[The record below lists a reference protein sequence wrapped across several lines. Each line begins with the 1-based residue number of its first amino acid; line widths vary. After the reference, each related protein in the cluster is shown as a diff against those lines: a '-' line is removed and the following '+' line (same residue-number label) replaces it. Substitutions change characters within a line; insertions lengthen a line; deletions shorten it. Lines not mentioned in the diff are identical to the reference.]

1 MTILQFS
8 QKQQDAI
15 FFKDILNDG
24 YHIFS
29 LKNAKIPDYYTDEI
43 PNDETGVKITDL
55 KVGDTITI
63 RIFFRI
69 EDIGEEIQAEGG
81 YMDLLV
87 EGITDRAVSGIIF
100 TKLPEV
106 FVLGTGDTI
115 EVFEE
120 QILGI
125 VDEREQ

>member
-1 MTILQFS
+1 VPIIKFPTNPDQS
-8 QKQQDAI
+8 P
-15 FFKDILNDG
+15 FFKDIKEDR

-29 LKNAKIPDYYTDEI
+29 LKNAKIPNYYTDEI
-43 PNDETGVKITDL
+43 PNDETGVEITDL
-55 KVGDTITI
+55 KVGDTITV
-63 RIFFRI
+63 RVFFRI

-87 EGITDRAVSGIIF
+87 EGITDRAVSGVIF
-100 TKLPEV
+100 TQLPEV

-120 QILGI
+120 QILDI
-125 VDEREQ
+125 VDEPEH